1 MAAKDKMASRPTDA
15 SAEQLLDPKEQELLN
30 AFFKAKEALMKQ
42 LGVQTD
48 AELCDVLEKKF
59 PDLFPKLH

>member
-1 MAAKDKMASRPTDA
+1 MNWRRRET
-15 SAEQLLDPKEQELLN
+15 SAEQILDPKEQEWLD
-30 AFFKAKEALMKQ
+30 AFFKAKEALMEQ

-48 AELCDVLEKKF
+48 AELCDALEKKF

>member
-1 MAAKDKMASRPTDA
+1 MAAKDKTVSRPTDA
-15 SAEQLLDPKEQELLN
+15 SAEQILDPMEQELFD
-30 AFFKAKEALMKQ
+30 AFFKAKEAVMEQ

-48 AELCDVLEKKF
+48 AELCDALEKKF

>member
-1 MAAKDKMASRPTDA
+1 MNWRRRET
-15 SAEQLLDPKEQELLN
+15 SAEQIPDPKEQEWLD
-30 AFFKAKEALMKQ
+30 AFFEAKEALMEQ

-48 AELCDVLEKKF
+48 AELCEALEKKF